1 MKNKLQSEI
10 SINKEN
16 KRGIET
22 IKSNNNELK
31 IQVDTINDKYQ
42 TIMEENYSMKKDL
55 LNYDREIK
63 VKSEAITKLSNDL
76 EVLWYFIIR
85 LLNTEEKERMT

>member
-16 KRGIET
+16 KRVIET

-76 EVLWYFIIR
+76 EVL
-85 LLNTEEKERMT
+85 